1 MIFGAGMSSL
11 AYIDNKHI
19 KNIRIRYILILAKAP
34 TDGLDDTI
42 WTAEYILF
50 YWATKEILFEFVL

>member
-1 MIFGAGMSSL
+1 MTFGAGMSSL

-19 KNIRIRYILILAKAP
+19 KNIIRYILILAKGP

>member
-1 MIFGAGMSSL
+1 MSDGSGFGKNVIFGAGMSSL
-11 AYIDNKHI
+11 AYIDNKYI

-50 YWATKEILFEFVL
+50 Y